1 MKSPLKVDEAIPS
14 QCSREWASAFLCDN
28 VIQYTPS
35 RPSRARELKQ
45 SGKTQIVNFALSRP
59 SRARELKPV

>member
-45 SGKTQIVNFALSRP
+45 NEPQFILDVWCRAPRGRVN
-59 SRARELKPV
+59 